1 MSRTRDFADLING
14 ISAAKITSGT
24 FADARLSSSSV
35 TQHVDL
41 SSIDSD
47 YIQLRQ
53 ATADLSNLNASNLTS
68 GTIPSARVSLSA
80 SDIPSLPTSKITSGT
95 FADARLASTNVT
107 QHVDLSNLN
116 ASNLTSGTV
125 PNARYGTP
133 TFNGSNITSIPA
145 MSSSPTTGSWTP
157 TFSSGSWDNKIG
169 RYQKFGQLVFCQ
181 CEMRMTGDPSN
192 NNNIFTF
199 GGLPFTSVNIT
210 GGYSNTWFVGQG
222 GIKYHSQDNATLKVK
237 NNSTNWYIAVSGNNA
252 YRMTQYYATY
262 DKSGTHNSKLAG
274 ERWRYD
280 NNSDR
285 RWGFAS
291 FYYISAS

>member
-1 MSRTRDFADLING
+1 MSRTRDFSNLING
-14 ISAAKITSGT
+14 IAADKITSGT

-35 TQHVDL
+35 TQHADL
-41 SSIDSD
+41 STIDSD

-68 GTIPSARVSLSA
+68 GTIPNARISLDA
-80 SDIPSLPTSKITSGT
+80 NEIPSLPASKITSGT

-192 NNNIFTF
+192 DNNIFTF